1 MINLNFAKKYVGEKI
16 LQKTLNYLTKNPE
29 QNIPKLASLLKQIA
43 INREHKEQI
52 EALLQSHNQNSNMRK
67 YINRILTEINPSI
80 RQKMVTNYVINNWLI
95 GVPQKK
101 KKIEELGVNIPFTI
115 LIDPTSACNL
125 RCEGCWAGA
134 QMKHDT
140 LSYEL
145 LDRILTEAKELG
157 IYWITMSGGEPFAYP
172 HLFEIAEK
180 HNDMA
185 FMIYTNGTLI
195 NDEVADKIVELGNI
209 APAIS
214 LEGWKEQTDARRG
227 EGVFDKVVNAM
238 DRLRSRGVLFGV
250 SLTMTRE
257 NYKEVTS
264 DEFIEFL
271 INKGAIYGW
280 SFHYIP
286 IGRNPNLDL
295 MLTAEQRAY
304 LVNRVRH
311 LRTHKPFMLM
321 DFWNDGEH
329 VIPKGCIAGGRNYFH
344 ITPSGAVTPCAFAQF
359 TCDNIKEKSL
369 LDVLK
374 SPLFAAYQKRQPFCE
389 NHLRPCPIIDNPD
402 ALKEIVEE
410 SGAHPLYPG
419 ADAIISED
427 TNVFLSKK
435 AKEWAEVSDPIWDK
449 KVKKSEAI
457 K

>member
-1 MINLNFAKKYVGEKI
+1 MTNFNYAKKFVGEKV
-16 LQKTLNYLTKNPE
+16 LQQTLNYLAKNPE
-29 QNIPKLASLLKQIA
+29 KNIPKLASLLKQIA
-43 INREHKEQI
+43 INIEHKEKI
-52 EALLQSHNQNSNMRK
+52 EVLLQSYNQNSNTRK
-67 YINRILTEINPSI
+67 YINRILTENNPYV
-80 RQKMVTNYVINNWLI
+80 RQKMVINYVINNSFM
-95 GVPQKK
+95 GVPRRK

-115 LIDPTSACNL
+115 LIDPTSVCNL

-134 QMKHDT
+134 QIKHDT
-140 LSYEL
+140 LSFEL

-157 IYWITMSGGEPFAYP
+157 IYWIVISGGEPFAYP

-209 APAIS
+209 SPAIS

-227 EGVFDKVVNAM
+227 EGVFDKVVSAM
-238 DRLRSRGVLFGV
+238 DKLHGRGVLFGV
-250 SLTMTRE
+250 SLTITRE

-264 DEFIEFL
+264 NEFINFL

-286 IGRNPNLDL
+286 IGRNPNTDL
-295 MLTAEQRAY
+295 MLKSEQRAY
-304 LVNRVRH
+304 LIERVNYI
-311 LRTHKPFMLM
+311 RTHNPFMLM
-321 DFWNDGEH
+321 DFWNDGAYTQ
-329 VIPKGCIAGGRNYFH
+329 GCIAGGRSYFH

-402 ALKEIVEE
+402 ALKEIIKE

-427 TNVFLSKK
+427 TNVFLNKK

>member
-1 MINLNFAKKYVGEKI
+1 MVNLNFAKKYVGEKI
-16 LQKTLNYLTKNPE
+16 LQKTLNYLAKNPE
-29 QNIPKLASLLKQIA
+29 KNIPKLASLLKQIA

-52 EALLQSHNQNSNMRK
+52 EVLLQSHNQNSNTRK
-67 YINRILTEINPSI
+67 YINRVLTEINPYV
-80 RQKMVTNYVINNWLI
+80 RQKMVTNFVINNWLI

-134 QMKHDT
+134 QVKHDT
-140 LSYEL
+140 LSFEL

-157 IYWITMSGGEPFAYP
+157 IYWIVMSGGEPFAYP

-185 FMIYTNGTLI
+185 FMLYTNGTFI
-195 NDEVADKIVELGNI
+195 NNEVAGKIVELGNI
-209 APAIS
+209 TPAIS

-227 EGVFDKVVNAM
+227 EGVFDKIVSAM
-238 DRLRSRGVLFGV
+238 DRLHSRGVLFGV
-250 SLTMTRE
+250 SLTITRE

-264 DEFIEFL
+264 DNFIEFL

-286 IGRNPNLDL
+286 IGRNPNTDL
-295 MLTAEQRAY
+295 MLKPDQRAY
-304 LVNRVRH
+304 LIERVNH
-311 LRTHKPFMLM
+311 LRTHNPLMLM
-321 DFWNDGEH
+321 DFWNDGEYTQ
-329 VIPKGCIAGGRNYFH
+329 GCIAGGRSYFH
-344 ITPSGAVTPCAFAQF
+344 ITPSGKVTPCAFSQF

-374 SPLFAAYQKRQPFCE
+374 SPLFTAYQKRQPFCE

-427 TNVFLSKK
+427 TNVFLNKK
-435 AKEWAEVSDPIWDK
+435 AAQWAKVSDPIWDK

>member
-1 MINLNFAKKYVGEKI
+1 MTNFNYAKKFVGKKV
-16 LQKTLNYLTKNPE
+16 LQQTLNYLAKNPE

-52 EALLQSHNQNSNMRK
+52 EVLLQSHNQNSNTRE
-67 YINRILTEINPSI
+67 YINRVLTEINPYV

-101 KKIEELGVNIPFTI
+101 KKIEELGVNIPFII

-134 QMKHDT
+134 QMKYDT

-157 IYWITMSGGEPFAYP
+157 IYWIAMSGGEPFVYP
-172 HLFEIAEK
+172 YLFEIAEK

-195 NDEVADKIVELGNI
+195 KDEVADKIVELGNI

-214 LEGWKEQTDARRG
+214 LEGWKERTDARRG
-227 EGVFDKVVNAM
+227 EGVFDKIVSAM
-238 DRLRSRGVLFGV
+238 DRLRSRGALFGA
-250 SLTMTRE
+250 SLTITRE

-264 DEFIEFL
+264 DEFIDFL

-286 IGRNPNLDL
+286 IGRNPNTNL
-295 MLTAEQRAY
+295 MLKPEQRAY
-304 LVNRVRH
+304 LIERLNY
-311 LRTHKPFMLM
+311 LRTHNPFMLM
-321 DFWNDGEH
+321 DFWNDGEFT
-329 VIPKGCIAGGRNYFH
+329 KGCIAGGRSYFH
-344 ITPSGAVTPCAFAQF
+344 ITPSGKVAPCAFAQF

-374 SPLFAAYQKRQPFCE
+374 SPLFSAYQKRQPFCK

-402 ALKEIVEE
+402 VLKEIVKE
-410 SGAHPLYPG
+410 SGARPLYPG
-419 ADAIISED
+419 AEDVISE
-427 TNVFLSKK
+427 NSNKILNKK
-435 AKEWAEVSDPIWDK
+435 AKEWAEVSNHIWDK

>member
-1 MINLNFAKKYVGEKI
+1 MINLNYAKKFVGEKV
-16 LQKTLNYLTKNPE
+16 LQQTLNYLAKNPE

-52 EALLQSHNQNSNMRK
+52 EVLLQSHNQNSNTRE
-67 YINRILTEINPSI
+67 YINRVLTEINPYV

-101 KKIEELGVNIPFTI
+101 KKIEELGVNIPFII

-134 QMKHDT
+134 QMKYDT

-157 IYWITMSGGEPFAYP
+157 IYWIAMSGGEPFVYP
-172 HLFEIAEK
+172 YLFEIAEK

-195 NDEVADKIVELGNI
+195 KDEVADKIVELGNI

-214 LEGWKEQTDARRG
+214 LEGWKERTDARRG
-227 EGVFDKVVNAM
+227 EGVFDKIVSAM
-238 DRLRSRGVLFGV
+238 DRLRSRGALFGA
-250 SLTMTRE
+250 SLTITRE

-264 DEFIEFL
+264 DEFIDFL

-286 IGRNPNLDL
+286 IGRNPNTNL
-295 MLTAEQRAY
+295 MLKPEQRAY
-304 LVNRVRH
+304 LIERLNY
-311 LRTHKPFMLM
+311 LRTHNPFMLM
-321 DFWNDGEH
+321 DFWNDGEFT
-329 VIPKGCIAGGRNYFH
+329 KGCIAGGRSYFH
-344 ITPSGAVTPCAFAQF
+344 ITPSGKVAPCAFAQF

-374 SPLFAAYQKRQPFCE
+374 SPLFSAYQKRQPFCK

-402 ALKEIVEE
+402 VLKEIVKE
-410 SGAHPLYPG
+410 SGARPLYPG
-419 ADAIISED
+419 AEDVISE
-427 TNVFLSKK
+427 NSNKILNKK
-435 AKEWAEVSDPIWDK
+435 AKEWAEVSNHIWDK

>member
-195 NDEVADKIVELGNI
+195 TDEVADKIVELGNI

-227 EGVFDKVVNAM
+227 EGVFDKIVNAM

-250 SLTMTRE
+250 SLTITRE

>member
-1 MINLNFAKKYVGEKI
+1 MVNLNFAKKYVGEKI
-16 LQKTLNYLTKNPE
+16 LQETLNYLVKNPE
-29 QNIPKLASLLKQIA
+29 QNIPKLAALLKKIA
-43 INREHKEQI
+43 VNKNHKKII
-52 EALLQSHNQNSNMRK
+52 EAILQSYNQNLNTRK
-67 YINRILTEINPSI
+67 YINRVLTEINPYV
-80 RQKMVTNYVINNWLI
+80 RQKMVTNFVINNWLI

-157 IYWITMSGGEPFAYP
+157 IYWIVMSGGEPFAYP

-185 FMIYTNGTLI
+185 FMLYTNGTFI
-195 NDEVADKIVELGNI
+195 NNEVAGKIVELGNI
-209 APAIS
+209 TPAIS

-227 EGVFDKVVNAM
+227 ESVFDKIVSAM
-238 DRLRSRGVLFGV
+238 DRLHSRGVLFGV
-250 SLTMTRE
+250 SLTITRE

-264 DEFIEFL
+264 DNFIEFL

-286 IGRNPNLDL
+286 IGRNPNTDL
-295 MLTAEQRAY
+295 MLKPDQRAY
-304 LVNRVRH
+304 LIERVNH
-311 LRTHKPFMLM
+311 LRTHNPLMLM
-321 DFWNDGEH
+321 DFWNDGEYTQ
-329 VIPKGCIAGGRNYFH
+329 GCIAGGRSYFH
-344 ITPSGAVTPCAFAQF
+344 ITPSGKVTPCAFAQF

-374 SPLFAAYQKRQPFCE
+374 SPLFTAYQKRQPFCE

-427 TNVFLSKK
+427 TNVFLNKK
-435 AKEWAEVSDPIWDK
+435 AAQWAKVSDPIWDK
-449 KVKKSEAI
+449 KVKKLEAI

>member
-1 MINLNFAKKYVGEKI
+1 MINFNYAKKFVGEKV
-16 LQKTLNYLTKNPE
+16 LQQTLNYLAKNPE
-29 QNIPKLASLLKQIA
+29 KNVPNLAGLLSKIA
-43 INREHKEQI
+43 RTKTHKEQI
-52 EALLQSHNQNSNMRK
+52 AAILKAYNQNSNTRK
-67 YINRILTEINPSI
+67 HINRFLTEISPYV
-80 RQKMVTNYVINNWLI
+80 RQKMVINYVINNWFM
-95 GVPQKK
+95 GVPRRKQ
-101 KKIEELGVNIPFTI
+101 KIEELGVNVPFTI

-134 QMKHDT
+134 QTKHDT
-140 LSYEL
+140 LSFEL

-157 IYWITMSGGEPFAYP
+157 IYWVVMSGGEPFAYP
-172 HLFEIAEK
+172 RLFEIAEK

-209 APAIS
+209 VPAIS

-227 EGVFDKVVNAM
+227 EGVFDKIVSAM
-238 DRLRSRGVLFGV
+238 DRLHSRGAFFGV
-250 SLTMTRE
+250 SLTITRE

-286 IGRNPNLDL
+286 IGRNPNTDL
-295 MLTAEQRAY
+295 MLKPDQRAY
-304 LVNRVRH
+304 LIERVNYI
-311 LRTHKPFMLM
+311 RTHNPFMLM

-344 ITPSGAVTPCAFAQF
+344 ITPSGKVTPCAFAQF

-427 TNVFLSKK
+427 TNVFLNKK
-435 AKEWAEVSDPIWDK
+435 AKEWAEISDPIWDK

>member
-1 MINLNFAKKYVGEKI
+1 MINFNYAKKFVGEKV
-16 LQKTLNYLTKNPE
+16 LQQTLNYLAKSPE
-29 QNIPKLASLLKQIA
+29 QNIPKLAVLLKKIA
-43 INREHKEQI
+43 MNKNQKETI
-52 EALLQSHNQNSNMRK
+52 ETILQSYNQNSNTRK
-67 YINRILTEINPSI
+67 YINRVLTEINPYI
-80 RQKMVTNYVINNWLI
+80 RQQMLSNFVVNNWLI

-115 LIDPTSACNL
+115 LIDPTSVCNL

-134 QMKHDT
+134 QVKHDT
-140 LSYEL
+140 LSFEL
-145 LDRILTEAKELG
+145 LDRILTEAEELG

-195 NDEVADKIVELGNI
+195 TDEVADKIVELGNI
-209 APAIS
+209 TPAIS
-214 LEGWKEQTDARRG
+214 LEGWEEQTDARRG
-227 EGVFDKVVNAM
+227 EGVFDKVVSAM
-238 DRLRSRGVLFGV
+238 DRLHSRGALFGV
-250 SLTMTRE
+250 SLTITSE

-286 IGRNPNLDL
+286 IGRNPNTDL
-295 MLTAEQRAY
+295 MLKPDQRAY
-304 LVNRVRH
+304 LIERVNH

-329 VIPKGCIAGGRNYFH
+329 VNPKGCIAGGRNYFH

-427 TNVFLSKK
+427 ANVFLNKK
-435 AKEWAEVSDPIWDK
+435 ADQWAKVSDPIWDK
-449 KVKKSEAI
+449 KVKKSEAV

>member
-1 MINLNFAKKYVGEKI
+1 M
-16 LQKTLNYLTKNPE
+16 
-29 QNIPKLASLLKQIA
+29 
-43 INREHKEQI
+43 
-52 EALLQSHNQNSNMRK
+52 
-67 YINRILTEINPSI
+67 
-80 RQKMVTNYVINNWLI
+80 
-95 GVPQKK
+95 GVPRRKQ
-101 KKIEELGVNIPFTI
+101 KIEELGVNIPFTI

-134 QMKHDT
+134 QTKHDT
-140 LSYEL
+140 LSFEL

-157 IYWITMSGGEPFAYP
+157 IYWIVMSGGEPFAYP

-195 NDEVADKIVELGNI
+195 NDETADKIAELGNI

-227 EGVFDKVVNAM
+227 EGVFDKIVSTM
-238 DRLRSRGVLFGV
+238 DRLHKRGVLFGV
-250 SLTMTRE
+250 SLTMTKE
-257 NYKEVTS
+257 NYKEATS

-321 DFWNDGEH
+321 DFWNDGEN
-329 VIPKGCIAGGRNYFH
+329 VTPKGCIAGGRNYFH

-374 SPLFAAYQKRQPFCE
+374 SPLFAAYQKRQPFCK

-402 ALKEIVEE
+402 ALKEIVKE

-427 TNVFLSKK
+427 TNVFLNKK
-435 AKEWAEVSDPIWDK
+435 AKEWAEISDPIWDK

>member
-1 MINLNFAKKYVGEKI
+1 MINLNFAKKYAGEKI
-16 LQKTLNYLTKNPE
+16 LQKTLNYLAKNPE
-29 QNIPKLASLLKQIA
+29 KNIPKLASLLKQIA

-52 EALLQSHNQNSNMRK
+52 EVLLQSHNQNSNTRK
-67 YINRILTEINPSI
+67 YINRVLTEINPYV
-80 RQKMVTNYVINNWLI
+80 RQKMVTNFVINNWLI

-101 KKIEELGVNIPFTI
+101 KKVEELGVNIPFTI

-134 QMKHDT
+134 QTKHDT
-140 LSYEL
+140 LSFEL

-157 IYWITMSGGEPFAYP
+157 IYWIVMSGGEPFAYP

-185 FMIYTNGTLI
+185 FIIYTNGTLI
-195 NDEVADKIVELGNI
+195 NDEVAGKIVKLGNI

-214 LEGWKEQTDARRG
+214 LEGWKERTDARRG
-227 EGVFDKVVNAM
+227 EGVFDKVVSAM
-238 DRLRSRGVLFGV
+238 KRLHSRGALFGV
-250 SLTMTRE
+250 SLTITRE
-257 NYKEVTS
+257 NYKEVTR

-286 IGRNPNLDL
+286 IGRNPNTDL
-295 MLTAEQRAY
+295 MLKPDQRAY
-304 LVNRVRH
+304 LIERVNYI
-311 LRTHKPFMLM
+311 RTHNPLMLM

-344 ITPSGAVTPCAFAQF
+344 ITPSGKVTPCAFAQF

-374 SPLFAAYQKRQPFCE
+374 SPLFAAYQKRQPFCK

-402 ALKEIVEE
+402 ALKEIVKE

-427 TNVFLSKK
+427 TNVILNKK
-435 AKEWAEVSDPIWDK
+435 AKEWAKVSDPIWDK
-449 KVKKSEAI
+449 KVKKSEAV

>member
-16 LQKTLNYLTKNPE
+16 LQETLNYLAKNPE
-29 QNIPKLASLLKQIA
+29 QNIPKLAALIKKIA
-43 INREHKEQI
+43 INKNHKETI
-52 EALLQSHNQNSNMRK
+52 ETILRSYNQNSNTRK
-67 YINRILTEINPSI
+67 YINRVLTEINPYI
-80 RQKMVTNYVINNWLI
+80 RQQMLSNFVINNWLI
-95 GVPQKK
+95 GVSQKK

-115 LIDPTSACNL
+115 LIDPTSVCNL

-134 QMKHDT
+134 QVKHDT

-157 IYWITMSGGEPFAYP
+157 IYWIVMSGGEPFAYP

-185 FMIYTNGTLI
+185 FMLYTNGTLI
-195 NDEVADKIVELGNI
+195 NDEVTDKIVELGNI
-209 APAIS
+209 TPAIS
-214 LEGWKEQTDARRG
+214 LEGWEERTDARRG
-227 EGVFDKVVNAM
+227 EGVFDKAVSAM
-238 DRLRSRGVLFGV
+238 DKLHGRGVLFGV
-250 SLTMTRE
+250 SLTITRE

-286 IGRNPNLDL
+286 IGRNPNTDL
-295 MLTAEQRAY
+295 MLKPDQRAY
-304 LVNRVRH
+304 LIERVNY
-311 LRTHKPFMLM
+311 LRTHSPFLLM

-329 VIPKGCIAGGRNYFH
+329 TQGCIAGGRSYFH
-344 ITPSGAVTPCAFAQF
+344 ITPSGDVTPCAFSQF
-359 TCDNIKEKSL
+359 TNYNIKDKSL
-369 LDVLK
+369 VEVLK

-427 TNVFLSKK
+427 ANVFLNKK
-435 AKEWAEVSDPIWDK
+435 AKEWAEISDPIWDK

>member
-16 LQKTLNYLTKNPE
+16 LQKTLNYLAKNPE

-43 INREHKEQI
+43 INRKHKEQI
-52 EALLQSHNQNSNMRK
+52 EVLLQSYNQNTNTRK

-80 RQKMVTNYVINNWLI
+80 KQKMVTNYVINNWLI

-101 KKIEELGVNIPFTI
+101 QKIEELGVNIPFTI

-134 QMKHDT
+134 QTKHDT
-140 LSYEL
+140 LSFEL

-157 IYWITMSGGEPFAYP
+157 IYWIVMSGGEPFAYP

-209 APAIS
+209 SPAIS
-214 LEGWKEQTDARRG
+214 LEGWKTRTDARRG
-227 EGVFDKVVNAM
+227 DGVFDKVVATM
-238 DRLRSRGVLFGV
+238 DRLHKRGVLFGV
-250 SLTMTRE
+250 SLTMTKE
-257 NYKEVTS
+257 NYKEATS

-286 IGRNPNLDL
+286 IGRNPNTDL
-295 MLTAEQRAY
+295 MLKPNQRAY
-304 LVNRVRH
+304 LIDRVNY

-374 SPLFAAYQKRQPFCE
+374 SPLFAAYQKRQPFCK

-427 TNVFLSKK
+427 INVFLNKK

-449 KVKKSEAI
+449 KVKKSEVI

>member
-1 MINLNFAKKYVGEKI
+1 MVNFNYAKKFVGEKV
-16 LQKTLNYLTKNPE
+16 LQQTLNYLAKSPE

-43 INREHKEQI
+43 INRGHKEKI
-52 EALLQSHNQNSNMRK
+52 EVLLQSYNQNSNTRK
-67 YINRILTEINPSI
+67 YINRILTENNPYA
-80 RQKMVTNYVINNWLI
+80 RQKMVINYVINNSLM
-95 GVPQKK
+95 GVPRRKQ
-101 KKIEELGVNIPFTI
+101 KIEELGVNIPFTI

-134 QMKHDT
+134 QTKHDT
-140 LSYEL
+140 LSFEL

-195 NDEVADKIVELGNI
+195 NDEAADKIVELGNI

-227 EGVFDKVVNAM
+227 EGVFDKIVSAM
-238 DRLRSRGVLFGV
+238 DRLHSRGALFGV
-250 SLTMTRE
+250 SLTITRE

-304 LVNRVRH
+304 LINRVRH

-369 LDVLK
+369 VDVLK

-402 ALKEIVEE
+402 ALKEIVKE

-419 ADAIISED
+419 ADAVISED
-427 TNVFLSKK
+427 TNAFLNKK

-449 KVKKSEAI
+449 KVKKSEAV

>member
-1 MINLNFAKKYVGEKI
+1 MANLNFAKKYVGEKI
-16 LQKTLNYLTKNPE
+16 LQKTLNYLAKNPE
-29 QNIPKLASLLKQIA
+29 KNIPKLASLLKQIA

-145 LDRILTEAKELG
+145 LDKILTEAKELG

-195 NDEVADKIVELGNI
+195 TDEVADKIVGLGDI

-214 LEGWKEQTDARRG
+214 LEGWEEQTDARRG
-227 EGVFDKVVNAM
+227 EGVFDKVVSAM
-238 DRLRSRGVLFGV
+238 DRLHSRGALFGV
-250 SLTMTRE
+250 SLTITSE

-286 IGRNPNLDL
+286 IGRNPNTDL
-295 MLTAEQRAY
+295 MLKPDQRAY
-304 LVNRVRH
+304 LIERVNH
-311 LRTHKPFMLM
+311 LRTHNPFTLM

-344 ITPSGAVTPCAFAQF
+344 ITPSGAVTPCAFVQF

-427 TNVFLSKK
+427 ANVFLNKK
-435 AKEWAEVSDPIWDK
+435 AKEWAEISDPIWDK
-449 KVKKSEAI
+449 KVKKAEAI